1 MALDSASSVIM
12 PEIAR
17 SIDALYDAWRDAF
30 ARRDVEAVLDLLTP
44 DYLLLAP
51 NLPAMNRD
59 ALRPRLVAA
68 LDAYEVTPDFDREE
82 RIASGDLV
90 FERGWDVQTLTPR
103 AGGESRTIRQR
114 VFLILRRGEDGQ
126 WRFARGMSQP
136 EPAPA
141 PRPR

>member
-1 MALDSASSVIM
+1 MIM
-12 PEIAR
+12 PEIER
-17 SIDALYDAWRDAF
+17 SIDALYGAWREAF

-68 LDAYEVTPDFDREE
+68 LEAYDVTPGFDREE
-82 RIASGDLV
+82 RIVSGDLV

-103 AGGESRTIRQR
+103 AGGQSRTIRQR
-114 VFLILRRGEDGQ
+114 VFLIIRRGEDGQ

-136 EPAPA
+136 EPTPSPHA
-141 PRPR
+141 R